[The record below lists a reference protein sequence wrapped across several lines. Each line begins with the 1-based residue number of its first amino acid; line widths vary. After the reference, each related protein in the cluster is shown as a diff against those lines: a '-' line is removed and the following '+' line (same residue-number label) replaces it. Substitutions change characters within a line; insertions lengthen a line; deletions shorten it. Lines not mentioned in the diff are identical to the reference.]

1 MKTAIE
7 AAKKLGISSDEFERI
22 VRDYRIKL
30 VSNGSE
36 QLIQKEDYQHL
47 KGLLKKQ
54 TQVISSTETKHEKEE
69 NLQDAQSAIDL
80 GQQDLLISELRDQI
94 GFLKSQ
100 VKAERAQNTEL
111 IEQVSQWQKLMMN
124 FQSENLKLRQE
135 IEKYKKNISNNLVS
149 TSMSEVSADELAS
162 GQLYSGEKLN
172 GFHVNELLESQQTN
186 GAQAII
192 ENLLRKTFPWGMP
205 SRLPSNV
212 KQELSSH
219 LAEQGLGISD
229 SRLNSIVSS
238 IRKNW

>member
-7 AAKKLGISSDEFERI
+7 ATKKLGVSSDEFERL

-47 KGLLKKQ
+47 KSLLKKQ

-100 VKAERAQNTEL
+100 VKAEQAQNTEL
-111 IEQVSQWQKLMMN
+111 IEQVSQWQKLMTN

-135 IEKYKKNISNNLVS
+135 IEKYKKNISNNLVP

-172 GFHVNELLESQQTN
+172 GFHVNEQLESQQTN

-212 KQELSSH
+212 KYELSSH

>member
-30 VSNGSE
+30 VFNGNQ

-47 KGLLKKQ
+47 KSLLKKQ
-54 TQVISSTETKHEKEE
+54 IKVISSSETNLEKEE
-69 NLQDAQSAIDL
+69 NLEAQSAIDL
-80 GQQDLLISELRDQI
+80 GQQDLLVSELRDQI

-100 VKAERAQNTEL
+100 VEAERAQNTEL

-135 IEKYKKNISNNLVS
+135 IEKYKKHISNNLVS

-172 GFHVNELLESQQTN
+172 GFPVTEQQESQQTT

>member
-30 VSNGSE
+30 VFNGNQ

-47 KGLLKKQ
+47 KSLLKKQ
-54 TQVISSTETKHEKEE
+54 IKVISSSETKLEKEE
-69 NLQDAQSAIDL
+69 NLEAQSAIDL
-80 GQQDLLISELRDQI
+80 GQQDLLVSELRDQI

-100 VKAERAQNTEL
+100 VEAERAQNTEL

-135 IEKYKKNISNNLVS
+135 IEKYKKHISNNLVS

-162 GQLYSGEKLN
+162 GQLYSGERLN
-172 GFHVNELLESQQTN
+172 GFSVTEQQESQQTT

>member
-30 VSNGSE
+30 VSNGSD

-149 TSMSEVSADELAS
+149 TSMSEVSADDLAS
-162 GQLYSGEKLN
+162 GQFYSGEKLN
-172 GFHVNELLESQQTN
+172 GFHVNEQLESQQTN

>member
-80 GQQDLLISELRDQI
+80 GQQDLLIRELRDQI

-162 GQLYSGEKLN
+162 GQLYSAEKLN
-172 GFHVNELLESQQTN
+172 GFHVNEQLESQQTN

>member
-1 MKTAIE
+1 MKTSND

-30 VSNGSE
+30 VSDGNQ

-54 TQVISSTETKHEKEE
+54 IKVISSSETKLEKEE
-69 NLQDAQSAIDL
+69 NLEAQSAIDL
-80 GQQDLLISELRDQI
+80 GQQDLLVSELRDQI

-100 VKAERAQNTEL
+100 VEAERAQNTEL

-135 IEKYKKNISNNLVS
+135 IEKYKKHISNNLVS

-172 GFHVNELLESQQTN
+172 GFPVTEQQESQQTT

>member
-30 VSNGSE
+30 VSDGNQ

-47 KGLLKKQ
+47 KSLLKKQ
-54 TQVISSTETKHEKEE
+54 IKVISSSETKLEKEE
-69 NLQDAQSAIDL
+69 NLEAQSAIEL
-80 GQQDLLISELRDQI
+80 GEKDSLISELRDQI

-100 VKAERAQNTEL
+100 VEAERAQNTEL

-135 IEKYKKNISNNLVS
+135 IEKYKKHISNNLVS

-172 GFHVNELLESQQTN
+172 GFPLTEQQESPQTT

>member
-7 AAKKLGISSDEFERI
+7 AAKKLGISRDEFERI
-22 VRDYRIKL
+22 VSDYRIKL
-30 VSNGSE
+30 ISNGNVY
-36 QLIQKEDYQHL
+36 LIQKEDYQHL

-54 TQVISSTETKHEKEE
+54 TQVISSSETKLEKEE
-69 NLQDAQSAIDL
+69 NLQDLQLAINPRKH
-80 GQQDLLISELRDQI
+80 DLLISELRDQI

-100 VKAERAQNTEL
+100 LEAERTQNMEL
-111 IEQVSQWQKLMMN
+111 IKQVSQWQEFMMN

-135 IEKYKKNISNNLVS
+135 IEKYKKNISNTLMS
-149 TSMSEVSADELAS
+149 ASMSELNADELAS
-162 GQLYSGEKLN
+162 GQLYMGEKLN
-172 GFHVNELLESQQTN
+172 GFSVNEQQESQQAN

-212 KQELSSH
+212 KHELSSH
-219 LAEQGLGISD
+219 LAEQGLGVSD

>member
-30 VSNGSE
+30 VSNGSD

-172 GFHVNELLESQQTN
+172 GFHVNEQLESQQTN

-212 KQELSSH
+212 KHELSSH

>member
-22 VRDYRIKL
+22 VRGYRIKL
-30 VSNGSE
+30 VSNGNQ

-54 TQVISSTETKHEKEE
+54 TQIISSSETKLEKEE
-69 NLQDAQSAIDL
+69 NPQDAESAIEL
-80 GQQDLLISELRDQI
+80 GEQDSLISELRNQI
-94 GFLKSQ
+94 SFLKSQ
-100 VKAERAQNTEL
+100 VEAERAQNTEL

-135 IEKYKKNISNNLVS
+135 IEKYKKNISNGLMS
-149 TSMSEVSADELAS
+149 TSMSELSADELAS

-172 GFHVNELLESQQTN
+172 RFLFTEPQVSPQTT
-186 GAQAII
+186 GAQAVI
-192 ENLLRKTFPWGMP
+192 ENLLRKTFPLGMP

-219 LAEQGLGISD
+219 LAKQGLGISD

-238 IRKNW
+238 VRKNW

>member
-1 MKTAIE
+1 MKTAND

-30 VSNGSE
+30 VSDGNQ

-54 TQVISSTETKHEKEE
+54 IKVISSSETKLEKEE
-69 NLQDAQSAIDL
+69 NLEAQSAIDL
-80 GQQDLLISELRDQI
+80 GQQDLLVSELRDQI

-100 VKAERAQNTEL
+100 VEAERAQNTEL

-135 IEKYKKNISNNLVS
+135 IEKYKKHISNNLVS

-172 GFHVNELLESQQTN
+172 GFPVTEQQESQQTN

>member
-54 TQVISSTETKHEKEE
+54 TQVISSSETKHEKEE

-172 GFHVNELLESQQTN
+172 GFHVNEQLESQQTN

>member
-1 MKTAIE
+1 MKTSND

-30 VSNGSE
+30 VSDGNQ

-54 TQVISSTETKHEKEE
+54 IKVISSSETKLEKEE
-69 NLQDAQSAIDL
+69 NLEAQSAIDL
-80 GQQDLLISELRDQI
+80 GQQDLLVSELRDQI

-100 VKAERAQNTEL
+100 VEAERAQNTEL

-135 IEKYKKNISNNLVS
+135 IEKYKKHISNNLVS

-172 GFHVNELLESQQTN
+172 GFPLTEQQESPQTT

>member
-1 MKTAIE
+1 MKTAIQ

-22 VRDYRIKL
+22 VRGYRIKL
-30 VSNGSE
+30 VSNGNQ

-47 KGLLKKQ
+47 KSLLKKQ
-54 TQVISSTETKHEKEE
+54 TQIISSCETKLEKEANPQE
-69 NLQDAQSAIDL
+69 SQSAIEL
-80 GQQDLLISELRDQI
+80 GELDLLISELRDQV

-100 VKAERAQNTEL
+100 VESERAQNVEL

-124 FQSENLKLRQE
+124 LQSENLKLRQE
-135 IEKYKKNISNNLVS
+135 IEKYKKNISNGLMS
-149 TSMSEVSADELAS
+149 PSMSELSADELAS
-162 GQLYSGEKLN
+162 GQLYSGEKLK
-172 GFHVNELLESQQTN
+172 GFPLTEQKESPQTT
-186 GAQAII
+186 GAQATI

>member
-7 AAKKLGISSDEFERI
+7 AAKKLGISRDEFERI
-22 VRDYRIKL
+22 VSDYRIKL
-30 VSNGSE
+30 ISNGNE
-36 QLIQKEDYQHL
+36 HLIQKEDYQHL

-54 TQVISSTETKHEKEE
+54 TQVISSSETKLEKEG
-69 NLQDAQSAIDL
+69 NLQDLQLAIDPREH
-80 GQQDLLISELRDQI
+80 DLLISELRDQI

-100 VKAERAQNTEL
+100 LEAERTQNMEL
-111 IEQVSQWQKLMMN
+111 IKQVSQWQEFMMN

-135 IEKYKKNISNNLVS
+135 IEKYKKNISNTLMS
-149 TSMSEVSADELAS
+149 ASMSELNADELAS
-162 GQLYSGEKLN
+162 GQLYMGEKLN
-172 GFHVNELLESQQTN
+172 GFSVNEQQESQQAN

-212 KQELSSH
+212 KHELSSH

>member
-30 VSNGSE
+30 VSDGNQ

-47 KGLLKKQ
+47 KSLLKKQ
-54 TQVISSTETKHEKEE
+54 IKVISSSETNLEKEE
-69 NLQDAQSAIDL
+69 NLEAQSAIEL
-80 GQQDLLISELRDQI
+80 GEKDSLISELRDQI

-100 VKAERAQNTEL
+100 VEAERAQNTEL

-135 IEKYKKNISNNLVS
+135 IEKYKKHISNNLVS

-172 GFHVNELLESQQTN
+172 GFPVTEQQESQQTT

>member
-30 VSNGSE
+30 VSDGNQ

-47 KGLLKKQ
+47 KSLLKKQ
-54 TQVISSTETKHEKEE
+54 IKVISSSETNLEKEE
-69 NLQDAQSAIDL
+69 NLEAQSAIEL
-80 GQQDLLISELRDQI
+80 GEKDSLISELRDQI

-100 VKAERAQNTEL
+100 VEAERAQNTEL

-135 IEKYKKNISNNLVS
+135 IEKYKKHISNNLVS

-172 GFHVNELLESQQTN
+172 GFPLTEQQESPQTT

>member
-1 MKTAIE
+1 MKTPND

-30 VSNGSE
+30 VSDGNQ

-54 TQVISSTETKHEKEE
+54 IKVISSSETKLEKEE
-69 NLQDAQSAIDL
+69 NLEAQSAIDL
-80 GQQDLLISELRDQI
+80 GQQDLLVSELRDQI

-100 VKAERAQNTEL
+100 VEVERAQNTEL

-135 IEKYKKNISNNLVS
+135 IEKYKKHISNNLVS

-172 GFHVNELLESQQTN
+172 GFPVTEQQESQQTT

-205 SRLPSNV
+205 SRLPSSV

>member
-172 GFHVNELLESQQTN
+172 GFPLTEQQESQQTN

>member
-30 VSNGSE
+30 VSNGSD

-172 GFHVNELLESQQTN
+172 GFHVNEQLESQQTN
-186 GAQAII
+186 GAQAVI

>member
-30 VSNGSE
+30 VSNGSD

-172 GFHVNELLESQQTN
+172 GFHGNEQPESQQTN

-229 SRLNSIVSS
+229 SRLNSIVSN

>member
-1 MKTAIE
+1 M
-7 AAKKLGISSDEFERI
+7 
-22 VRDYRIKL
+22 
-30 VSNGSE
+30 
-36 QLIQKEDYQHL
+36 
-47 KGLLKKQ
+47 
-54 TQVISSTETKHEKEE
+54 
-69 NLQDAQSAIDL
+69 
-80 GQQDLLISELRDQI
+80 ISELRDQI

-100 VKAERAQNTEL
+100 VEAERAQNTEL

-135 IEKYKKNISNNLVS
+135 IEKYKKHISNNLVS

-172 GFHVNELLESQQTN
+172 GFPLTEQQESPQTT

>member
-30 VSNGSE
+30 VSNGSD

-47 KGLLKKQ
+47 KSLLKKQ

-80 GQQDLLISELRDQI
+80 GQQDFLISELRDQI

-172 GFHVNELLESQQTN
+172 GFHVNEQLESQQTN

>member
-54 TQVISSTETKHEKEE
+54 TQVIYSTETKHEKEE

-172 GFHVNELLESQQTN
+172 GFHVNEQLESQQTN

-212 KQELSSH
+212 KQELSGH

>member
-30 VSNGSE
+30 VSDGNQ

-47 KGLLKKQ
+47 KSLLKKQ
-54 TQVISSTETKHEKEE
+54 IKVISSSETKLEKEE
-69 NLQDAQSAIDL
+69 NLEAQSAIDL
-80 GQQDLLISELRDQI
+80 GQQDLLVSELRDQI

-100 VKAERAQNTEL
+100 VEAERAQNTEL

-135 IEKYKKNISNNLVS
+135 IEKYKKHISNNLVS

-172 GFHVNELLESQQTN
+172 GFPVTEQQESQQTN

>member
-30 VSNGSE
+30 VSNGSD

-172 GFHVNELLESQQTN
+172 GFHGNEQLESQQTN

>member
-30 VSNGSE
+30 VSNGSD

-172 GFHVNELLESQQTN
+172 GFHVNEQLESQQTN

>member
-80 GQQDLLISELRDQI
+80 GQQDLLIRELRDQI

-172 GFHVNELLESQQTN
+172 GFHVNEQLESQQTN

>member
-22 VRDYRIKL
+22 VKDYRIKL
-30 VSNGSE
+30 VSNGSD

-172 GFHVNELLESQQTN
+172 GFHGNEQPESQQTN

-212 KQELSSH
+212 KQELSGH

>member
-30 VSNGSE
+30 VSDGNQ

-54 TQVISSTETKHEKEE
+54 IKVISSSETKLEKEE
-69 NLQDAQSAIDL
+69 NLEAQSAIEL
-80 GQQDLLISELRDQI
+80 GEKDSLISELRDQI

-100 VKAERAQNTEL
+100 VEAERAQNTEL

-135 IEKYKKNISNNLVS
+135 IEKYKKHISNNLVS

-172 GFHVNELLESQQTN
+172 GFPVTEQQESQQAN

>member
-22 VRDYRIKL
+22 VRGYRIKL
-30 VSNGSE
+30 VSNGNQ

-47 KGLLKKQ
+47 KSLLKKQ
-54 TQVISSTETKHEKEE
+54 TQIISSSETKLEKEE
-69 NLQDAQSAIDL
+69 NPQDPQSAIEL
-80 GQQDLLISELRDQI
+80 RELDLLISELRDQV

-100 VKAERAQNTEL
+100 VESERAQNMEL

-135 IEKYKKNISNNLVS
+135 IEKYKKNISNGLMS
-149 TSMSEVSADELAS
+149 PSMSELSADELAS
-162 GQLYSGEKLN
+162 GQLYSGEKLK
-172 GFHVNELLESQQTN
+172 GSPLTEQQESSQTT
-186 GAQAII
+186 GAQAAI

>member
-1 MKTAIE
+1 MKTAND

-30 VSNGSE
+30 VSDGNQ

-54 TQVISSTETKHEKEE
+54 IKVISSSETKLEKEE
-69 NLQDAQSAIDL
+69 NLEAQSAIDL
-80 GQQDLLISELRDQI
+80 GQQDLLVSELRDQI

-100 VKAERAQNTEL
+100 VEAERAQNTEL

-135 IEKYKKNISNNLVS
+135 IEKYKKHISNNLLS

-162 GQLYSGEKLN
+162 GQLYSGEKLI
-172 GFHVNELLESQQTN
+172 GFPLTDQQESPQTT

>member
-30 VSNGSE
+30 VSNGSD

-54 TQVISSTETKHEKEE
+54 TQVNSSTETKHEKEE

-80 GQQDLLISELRDQI
+80 GQQDFLISELRDQI

-172 GFHVNELLESQQTN
+172 GFHVNEQLESQQTN

>member
-1 MKTAIE
+1 MKTAND

-30 VSNGSE
+30 VSDGNQ

-54 TQVISSTETKHEKEE
+54 IKVISSSETKLEKEE
-69 NLQDAQSAIDL
+69 NLEAQSAIDL
-80 GQQDLLISELRDQI
+80 GQQDLLVSELRDQI

-100 VKAERAQNTEL
+100 VEAERAQNTEL

-135 IEKYKKNISNNLVS
+135 IEKYKKHISNNLVS

-172 GFHVNELLESQQTN
+172 GFPVTEQQESQQTT

-205 SRLPSNV
+205 SRLPSSV